1 MARIYL
7 IRHGKA
13 GSTWDDRDPDP
24 GLNEVGRAQ
33 AEARA
38 AAWADKG
45 PLPVVTSPLRRTR
58 ETAAAFERLWK
69 TRAEVEPRV
78 GEISAPETVAAH
90 RVDWLKETLQRR
102 WRELEPPLQQW
113 RKSVL
118 EAMLAIDRDTIIVSH
133 YVAINVA
140 VGYAMGDDLVSCFR
154 PENCSCTVLD
164 VDAGCLKLV
173 ELGTEGASRVL

>member
-24 GLNEVGRAQ
+24 GLNEVGRTQ

-38 AAWADKG
+38 ADWAGKR
-45 PLPVVTSPLRRTR
+45 PLPLITSPLRRTR

-69 TRAEVEPRV
+69 VSADIEPRV
-78 GEISAPETVAAH
+78 GEITAPDALAAK
-90 RVDWLKETLQRR
+90 RVEWLRETLQRR
-102 WRELEPPLQQW
+102 WQDLDAPLQHW
-113 RKSVL
+113 RENVL
-118 EAMLAIDRDTIIVSH
+118 EALLAIDRDTVVVSH
-133 YVAINVA
+133 YVAINIA
-140 VGYAMGDDLVSCFR
+140 VGFATSDDRVTCFS

-164 VDAGCLKLV
+164 VEGRNLKVV
-173 ELGTEGASRVL
+173 ELGAQGTGRVL